1 MDFLRMAAILVLALL
16 TISAIVSGL
25 KGRAYSRVIATV
37 IEVEVTQRK
46 RRETGESY
54 TAFVPIYTYSVDGS
68 DYAARGALT
77 EDAEKHKVGDTRAI
91 VYKKDDPNQII
102 LYVHDRRY
110 KSLGLIIIILG
121 FLAIIIGLI
130 FQIV

>member
-1 MDFLRMAAILVLALL
+1 MAAILVLALL

-77 EDAEKHKVGDTRAI
+77 EDAEKHKKGME
-91 VYKKDDPNQII
+91 KII
-102 LYVHDRRY
+102 PCGRFGTPEEVANVALFLVSDEASYVTGSIYNVD
-110 KSLGLIIIILG
+110 GG
-121 FLAIIIGLI
+121 AGAP
-130 FQIV
+130 